1 VVFQPTGEA
10 MTGICGLFDAPT
22 LRALPRADGEPCWC
36 DSGRTVGRC
45 CGPVL
50 CRAATAVTAEA
61 LMRSRYSA
69 YVIGDADYLLA
80 TWHPDTRPGTLDLE
94 DQRRWLGLTVKA
106 VERGSEADVD
116 GLVEFVARFK
126 VDGRGHR
133 LHERSR
139 FVREQG
145 LWFYRDGVL
154 S

>member
-1 VVFQPTGEA
+1 

-22 LRALPRADGEPCWC
+22 LRALPRGDGEPCWC

-50 CRAATAVTAEA
+50 SRAATAVTAEA

-69 YVIGDADYLLA
+69 YVIGDTDYLLA
-80 TWHPDTRPGTLDLE
+80 TWHPATRPAALE
-94 DQRRWLGLTVKA
+94 LERARHWLGLTVKTVA
-106 VERGSEADVD
+106 AGDEQDTEGM
-116 GLVEFVARFK
+116 VEFVARFK
-126 VDGRGHR
+126 IDGRGHR
-133 LHERSR
+133 LHECSR

-154 S
+154 A

>member
-1 VVFQPTGEA
+1 
-10 MTGICGLFDAPT
+10 MTGICGLFELPT

-45 CGPVL
+45 CGPAL
-50 CRAATAVTAEA
+50 SRAATAVTAEA

-69 YVIGDADYLLA
+69 HVIGDADYLLA
-80 TWHPDTRPGTLDLE
+80 TWHPDTRPADTVPAALDLE
-94 DQRRWLGLTVKA
+94 AGRQWLGLTIKA
-106 VERGSEADVD
+106 VARGSEADLD
-116 GLVEFVARFK
+116 GEVEFVARFK
-126 VDGRGHR
+126 INGRGHR

-145 LWFYRDGVL
+145 LWFYRDGEL

>member
-1 VVFQPTGEA
+1 
-10 MTGICGLFDAPT
+10 MTGICGLFDTAT
-22 LRALPRADGEPCWC
+22 LRALPRADGDACWC

-45 CGPVL
+45 CGPL
-50 CRAATAVTAEA
+50 LSRAATAVTAEA

-80 TWHPDTRPGTLDLE
+80 TWHPATRPNALDL
-94 DQRRWLGLTVKA
+94 DDARRWLGLTIKA
-106 VERGSEADVD
+106 RDHGTEQDVEGH
-116 GLVEFVARFK
+116 VEFVARFK
-126 VDGRGHR
+126 IDGRGHR

-145 LWFYRDGVL
+145 LWFYRDGGL